1 VLAATRDA
9 SPREQERWAVKR
21 RALVMV
27 AALALAAG
35 ACGGDDDSDVSSDA
49 EATSDTS
56 NDDADSGDDNDSGDN
71 DSGDTG
77 DNGDL
82 SATEKVAQSMFTLMG
97 LTEEQAEC
105 VVDNIDLDE
114 FESAAE
120 FDVSQYADAFED
132 CGVDTGDLSNVGEIG
147 DVGDL
152 SGSDQEVAR
161 QQMVRVFT
169 LMGMTEEQANCVV
182 DNIDLDDLDNA
193 ASADPSEYFDLF
205 DDCGFDLTNPGG

>member
-1 VLAATRDA
+1 
-9 SPREQERWAVKR
+9 
-21 RALVMV
+21 MI

-49 EATSDTS
+49 EATSDSDVSSDAEVTSDTS
-56 NDDADSGDDNDSGDN
+56 NDDADSGDDNDSGDTS
-71 DSGDTG
+71 DSGDL
-77 DNGDL
+77 GDL
-82 SATEKVAQSMFTLMG
+82 SGTDEQEIARSFFELMG
-97 LTEEQAEC
+97 LTEEQASC
-105 VVDNIDLDE
+105 VIDKIDLDE
-114 FESAAE
+114 IETATDDLDLSRYT
-120 FDVSQYADAFED
+120 DVLED
-132 CGVDTGDLSNVGEIG
+132 CGVDTGDLADVGEIG

-152 SGSDQEVAR
+152 SSTDQEVVR

-182 DNIDLDDLDNA
+182 DNIDLDELDNA